1 MSVNTLQ
8 LYSQQSNGVI
18 YCDPVNPN
26 FTVRFKTTSSQK
38 VIDGSKVQNF
48 ITEIAANDNHVV
60 TIGSINASDALSV
73 RIRTSGS
80 LQSMGRLE
88 QMLLDLAAKV
98 ATWKDENVLIGF
110 APVTAPINTEGA

>member
-8 LYSQQSNGVI
+8 LYSQQANGVT
-18 YCDPVNPN
+18 YCDPLNPDH
-26 FTVRFKTTSSQK
+26 TVRFKTTSSQK
-38 VIDGSKVQNF
+38 VIDGAKVQNF

-60 TIGSINASDALSV
+60 AVGGSNATDALSV

-80 LQSMGRLE
+80 LQSMGRLS

-98 ATWKDENVLIGF
+98 STWKDENVLIGF
-110 APVTAPINTEGA
+110 APVTPPSNTEG